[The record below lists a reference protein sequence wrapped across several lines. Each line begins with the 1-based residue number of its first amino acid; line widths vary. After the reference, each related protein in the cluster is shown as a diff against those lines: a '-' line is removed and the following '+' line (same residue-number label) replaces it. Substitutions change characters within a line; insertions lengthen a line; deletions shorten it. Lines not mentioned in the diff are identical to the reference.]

1 MLSKLEDLVRIVKK
15 RKVFKRNKK
24 SLEVKVIAGLLYFF
38 GLSTRKTSEILSL
51 FEEISHESVRKYYHS
66 LRKVFKEPRKK
77 RRRLIA
83 VDETV
88 LKVGNARIYVWTA
101 IDVDTME
108 CLGIW
113 VSTTR
118 NFFDAMTFI
127 KSILKYCKNK
137 PTFVVDKGPWYPLA
151 FYILG
156 LKFKHETFGNRNAVE
171 SFFSTLKKRTKAFYN
186 HFPHNTTIHT
196 QHSLGSIVSASPITP
211 YVNYLDNSK

>member
-1 MLSKLEDLVRIVKK
+1 MLPKLEDLVRIVKK
-15 RKVFKRNKK
+15 RKTFKRNKK

-38 GLSTRKTSEILSL
+38 GLSTRKTSEVLSL
-51 FEEISHESVRKYYHS
+51 FEEISHESVRRYYHS

-88 LKVGNARIYVWTA
+88 LKVGKTRIYVWTA

-108 CLGIW
+108 CLGTW

-118 NFFDAMTFI
+118 NVFDAITFI
-127 KSILKYCKNK
+127 ESTLKYCKSK
-137 PTFVVDKGPWYPLA
+137 PTFVVDRGSWYPLA
-151 FYILG
+151 FFFLR
-156 LKFKHETFGNRNAVE
+156 LKFKHETFGKRNAVE

-186 HFPHNTTIHT
+186 RFPHNTTLSTTLSWLQLHE
-196 QHSLGSIVSASPITP
+196 
-211 YVNYLDNSK
+211 YL

>member
-156 LKFKHETFGNRNAVE
+156 LKFKHETFGDRNAVE

-196 QHSLGSIVSASPITP
+196 ILSWLNSFCLTYNSIRKLS
-211 YVNYLDNSK
+211 

>member
-1 MLSKLEDLVRIVKK
+1 MLPKLEDLVRIVKK

-38 GLSTRKTSEILSL
+38 GLSTRKTSEVLSL
-51 FEEISHESVRKYYHS
+51 FEEISHESVRRYYHS

-88 LKVGNARIYVWTA
+88 LKVGKTRIYVWTA

-108 CLGIW
+108 CLGTW

-118 NFFDAMTFI
+118 NVFDAITFI
-127 KSILKYCKNK
+127 ESTLKYCKSK
-137 PTFVVDKGPWYPLA
+137 PTFVVDRGSWYPLA
-151 FYILG
+151 FFFLR
-156 LKFKHETFGNRNAVE
+156 LKFKHETFGKRNAVE
-171 SFFSTLKKRTKAFYN
+171 SFFSILKKRTKAFYN
-186 HFPHNTTIHT
+186 RFPHNTTLST
-196 QHSLGSIVSASPITP
+196 TLSWLHSFMNTYNIT
-211 YVNYLDNSK
+211 NT

>member
-1 MLSKLEDLVRIVKK
+1 MLPKLEDLIRIVKK

-24 SLEVKVIAGLLYFF
+24 SLEVKVIAGLLYYF
-38 GLSTRKTSEILSL
+38 GLSTRKVSKVLSL

-88 LKVGNARIYVWTA
+88 LKVGKTRIYVWTA

-118 NFFDAMTFI
+118 NFLDATTFI
-127 KSILKYCKNK
+127 KSTLKFCKNK
-137 PTFVVDKGPWYPLA
+137 PTFVVDRGPWYPLA
-151 FYILG
+151 FLILR
-156 LKFKHETFGNRNAVE
+156 LKFKQETFGDRNAVE
-171 SFFSTLKKRTKAFYN
+171 SFFSILKKRTKAFHN
-186 HFPHNTTIHT
+186 RFPHNSTLSTTLSWLNSFYHAYNFT
-196 QHSLGSIVSASPITP
+196 TP
-211 YVNYLDNSK
+211 LS